1 MAAKKKTK
9 TVSRAKAQETTLR
22 HLWLA
27 GIGAVTVVRREAL
40 SAANDAV
47 ARLESLKQQAGKL
60 ANDTQANVRGGIAS
74 VREQGEA
81 KASQFSA
88 EVEARLDP
96 VLVKLGL
103 KSKAKKATRS
113 RKSTKKTAAKRVTRN
128 APARKKPVA
137 KRTARKTRA

>member
-9 TVSRAKAQETTLR
+9 SKVQETTLR

-27 GIGAVTVVRREAL
+27 ILGAAAVARRE
-40 SAANDAV
+40 SANAASDAV
-47 ARLESLKQQAGKL
+47 AKVASLKQQAGKF
-60 ANDTQANVRGGIAS
+60 ADEAQANVLGGIAS

-88 EVEARLDP
+88 DVEARLAP

-103 KSKAKKATRS
+103 KPAPRKAARGRKPVKKA
-113 RKSTKKTAAKRVTRN
+113 
-128 APARKKPVA
+128 VA
-137 KRTARKTRA
+137 KRTRTTPARKPAAKRTVRKTRG

>member
-9 TVSRAKAQETTLR
+9 TPSRAQETTFR

-27 GIGAVTVVRREAL
+27 GLGAIAVARRETRNI
-40 SAANDAV
+40 ANDAV
-47 ARLESLKQQAGKL
+47 ARVESLKQQAGKL
-60 ANDTQANVRGGIAS
+60 ANDAQANVRGGIAS

-88 EVEARLDP
+88 EVEARLAP

-103 KSKAKKATRS
+103 KPKATKAARGRKPIKKA
-113 RKSTKKTAAKRVTRN
+113 AAKRTTR
-128 APARKKPVA
+128 ATPARKKPAA
-137 KRTARKTRA
+137 KRTVRKTRA

>member
-9 TVSRAKAQETTLR
+9 SKVQETTLR

-27 GIGAVTVVRREAL
+27 GLGAVVVARRETL
-40 SAANDAV
+40 NAANDAV
-47 ARLESLKQQAGKL
+47 AKVEALKKQANKF
-60 ANDTQANVRGGIAS
+60 ANEAQANVLDGIAS

-88 EVEARLDP
+88 EVEARLAP

-103 KSKAKKATRS
+103 KPQVKKPTRGRKPVKKAV
-113 RKSTKKTAAKRVTRN
+113 AKRARAT
-128 APARKKPVA
+128 PARKPVA
-137 KRTARKTRA
+137 KRTVRRTRG